1 VRTFI
6 HILLTTTLALL
17 VWAWAE
23 GEGLSTAPAT
33 PRLVFAAPPSS
44 DLSARVVDPSW
55 NSIVTVSLRGSNS
68 SIGAAQRAMLS
79 PLVLTPG
86 VGAFPSTPGAHRLD
100 LRDVLRASPEIRR
113 TGVSIMSVEP
123 ATLDVRVDQLVSR
136 QATVRLRT
144 RGGELAQPAIVTPE
158 TVTLRFPAEVGSAA
172 GAGVS
177 AKLPEVLEL
186 EAVLDLAT
194 IAPGTGAKSTG
205 AADVRVPVTIPSA
218 WRELG
223 VQDPVPAMVTVS
235 FVRGTPD
242 EAITLPSIPV
252 VVVIDPDAPSAAG
265 WQIELIDS
273 YVRDVKIIGPAV
285 ALARLRDGKTQARAV
300 AVVGEGELVAGDR
313 LMPVTIAT
321 GVEGVRAEGEG
332 RTARVRVSRKK

>member
-1 VRTFI
+1 MRTLI

-123 ATLDVRVDQLVSR
+123 ATLDVRVDQLLTR

-144 RGGELAQPAIVTPE
+144 RGGELAQPASVTPE
-158 TVTLRFPAEVGSAA
+158 VVTVRFPAEAA
-172 GAGVS
+172 P
-177 AKLPEVLEL
+177 KLPEVLEL
-186 EAVLDLAT
+186 DAVLDLAT
-194 IAPGTGAKSTG
+194 IGAGVGAKATG
-205 AADVRVPVTIPSA
+205 AADVRVPVAIQSA

-223 VQDPVPAMVTVS
+223 VLDPVPAMVSVS
-235 FVRGTPD
+235 FLRGTPD
-242 EAITLPSIPV
+242 ETITLPSIPV
-252 VVVIDPDAPSAAG
+252 VVVIDPEAPGGTG

-273 YVRDVKIIGPAV
+273 YVRDVKMVGPGA
-285 ALARLRDGKTQARAV
+285 ALAGLRDGKSQARAV
-300 AVVGEGELVAGDR
+300 GVLSEGDLVAGDR
-313 LMPVTIAT
+313 LIPVTIAT
-321 GVEGVRAEGEG
+321 GVDGVRADGEG